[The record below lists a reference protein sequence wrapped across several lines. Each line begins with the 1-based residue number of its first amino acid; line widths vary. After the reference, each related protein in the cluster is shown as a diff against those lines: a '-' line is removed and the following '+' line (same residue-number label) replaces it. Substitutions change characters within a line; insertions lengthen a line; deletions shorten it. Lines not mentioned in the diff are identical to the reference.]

1 MRVWQKVTKQGRLRS
16 ETGECLPGQWLLQAE
31 EHRKPHWPTLVGRG
45 REMCQRGPGCGWSA
59 LLVWWLRN
67 SSSSSL
73 GLLWAG
79 EKVYG
84 PHQITKSTPEL
95 QLIGGLEA
103 ATVLPLLYTEKKVCL
118 SHSFFVHTCPVLLL
132 RFWQHA
138 GSGFVW
144 GRTGRKANFC
154 PSLIFSRVIK

>member
-73 GLLWAG
+73 GLLWAE

-84 PHQITKSTPEL
+84 PHRI
-95 QLIGGLEA
+95 
-103 ATVLPLLYTEKKVCL
+103 TEKYSWIATYWRPGSSHCAASALYRKKSL
-118 SHSFFVHTCPVLLL
+118 SLPFL
-132 RFWQHA
+132 
-138 GSGFVW
+138 
-144 GRTGRKANFC
+144 FC
-154 PSLIFSRVIK
+154 PYLSSAITSLLTTCWQWLCVRKDWQKSKFLSKFNI